1 MMKRNA
7 QEQEIISMM
16 RRPIP
21 KKRVGIVTLK
31 MFRERE
37 ALYGTDR
44 FQKAEEAVS
53 MVRPLFDHADREML
67 VVLSLDTALTPLAM
81 EIVAVGS
88 INVCG
93 VDVRNLFK
101 HSILSNAPKIICFHN
116 HPSGTMNASPEDILI
131 TERIKSAGDLLGIEL
146 VDHIIIGL
154 NGTYISF
161 LESGIRPF
169 GNWQG
174 AA

>member
-1 MMKRNA
+1 
-7 QEQEIISMM
+7 
-16 RRPIP
+16 
-21 KKRVGIVTLK
+21 
-31 MFRERE
+31 
-37 ALYGTDR
+37 
-44 FQKAEEAVS
+44 
-53 MVRPLFDHADREML
+53 MVRPIFEHADREML
-67 VVLSLDTALTPLAM
+67 VVLSLDTALAPLAM

-88 INVCG
+88 INACG
-93 VDVRNLFK
+93 VDVRDLFK

-116 HPSGTMNASPEDILI
+116 HPSGTMNASQEDILI
-131 TERIKSAGDLLGIEL
+131 TERIKAAGDLLGIEL

-169 GNWQG
+169 GDWQG